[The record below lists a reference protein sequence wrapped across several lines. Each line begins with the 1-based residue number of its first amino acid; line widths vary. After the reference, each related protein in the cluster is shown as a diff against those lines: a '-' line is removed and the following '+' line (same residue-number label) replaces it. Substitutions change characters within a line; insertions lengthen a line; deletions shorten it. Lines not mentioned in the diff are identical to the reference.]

1 MKIETE
7 KITALRHELHMY
19 PELSL
24 CETQTKQRLMNF
36 IKRETDL
43 AVTDCGKW
51 FYAFYPSQ
59 KRNAQT
65 IAFRADFDAL
75 AIPEENDLP
84 YCSQNS
90 GISHRCGHDGHSAV
104 LCGFAMA
111 VSRYGADKNIY
122 FIFQHAEEIGAGG
135 RECAPLIREKNISEI
150 YAFHNWSGFPK
161 NSIVIREGIVQCASK
176 GLTISFMGTSAHAS
190 QPEDGRNPSEAIAK
204 LVLSIGEIAR
214 EKDYQGMVLATI
226 VNISAGAKNFGIAAS
241 EGEVSVTLRSFYEA
255 DCEKLENRI
264 LEKAKEL
271 AGDYDLLLSREESDV
286 FPETVNEQAAI
297 KRVISAAKAC
307 GKQIVYL
314 KEPFRSSEDFGY
326 YQKECPGAIFYIGNG
341 ENYPQIHTTEYDFND
356 TIIKT
361 AIEMFAA
368 LSGINQLQ

>member
-104 LCGFAMA
+104 LC
-111 VSRYGADKNIY
+111 
-122 FIFQHAEEIGAGG
+122 
-135 RECAPLIREKNISEI
+135 
-150 YAFHNWSGFPK
+150 GFPK

-264 LEKAKEL
+264 LERAKAL
-271 AGDYDLLLSREESDV
+271 AGDYDLLFSREESDV
-286 FPETVNEQAAI
+286 FPETVNDPAETQ
-297 KRVISAAKAC
+297 RVICAANAC
-307 GKQIVYL
+307 GKKIVYL